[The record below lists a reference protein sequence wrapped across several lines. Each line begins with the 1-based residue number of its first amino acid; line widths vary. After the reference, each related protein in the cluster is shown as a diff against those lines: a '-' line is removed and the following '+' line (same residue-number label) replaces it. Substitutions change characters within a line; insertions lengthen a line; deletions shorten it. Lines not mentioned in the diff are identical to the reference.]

1 MGICVC
7 PLCGQSFFTNNFY
20 LKGELPLNTLLLLC
34 AVILVACIIGSKI
47 SSRIGVPTLLIFIA
61 LGMLFGSD
69 GILKIEFED
78 YAMAEKVCSAALII
92 IMFYGGFGT
101 NWSMAR
107 PTAVKSVL
115 LSTLGVIL
123 TAGLTGLFCHF
134 VLKTDLLT
142 GLLIGSVLGSTDA
155 ASVFSILRSKR
166 LNLKY
171 GTASMLEIESG
182 SNDPCAY
189 MLTII
194 VLSAMS
200 GQLSAGGIL
209 YSIFAQ
215 IAYGIGAGVLFALL
229 GGWVLRRIHLGEEGF
244 QSIFL
249 VALALASYA
258 LPSLLGGNGYLS
270 TYITG
275 IILGNQEIHRKREL
289 VNFFDAFNSMMQMV
303 IFFLLGLLVFPS
315 QLPEFFLPAL
325 ATALFLTLIARPAA
339 VALLLTPFPAPLHQQ
354 LLVSWAG
361 LRGAA
366 SIVFSIMAAVSPSYG
381 DDYVFHIV
389 FCVVLLSLLCQGTLL
404 PLFSRKLDM
413 IDNRE
418 NVLKTFNNYSEETSI
433 RFIRLEIGANHP
445 WVNQNLREIATI
457 PGTLIAAVLR
467 GDENKA
473 VIPKGDTV
481 LREGDSVIIGAKEYQ
496 DQDGIELTE
505 KEIEPGNRLI
515 GKPLKAADL
524 PKDSLVVLI
533 RRDHGEVIPDGGTV
547 IRQGDVLV
555 IYSAG

>member
-1 MGICVC
+1 MN
-7 PLCGQSFFTNNFY
+7 LF
-20 LKGELPLNTLLLLC
+20 LLLGAIVL
-34 AVILVACIIGSKI
+34 IACMIGSKI

-61 LGMLFGSD
+61 LGMVFGSD

-78 YAMAEKVCSAALII
+78 YSMAEKICSAALIV

-101 NWSMAR
+101 KWSVAR
-107 PTAVKSVL
+107 PVAGKSIL
-115 LSTLGVIL
+115 LSTLGVL
-123 TAGLTGLFCHF
+123 FTAGLTGLFCHY
-134 VLKTDLLT
+134 VLKMELLT
-142 GLLIGSVLGSTDA
+142 GLLVGAVLGSTDA
-155 ASVFSILRSKR
+155 ASVFSMLRSRR

-171 GTASMLEIESG
+171 GPAAMLEIESG
-182 SNDPCAY
+182 GSDPCAY

-194 VLSAMS
+194 ILSAMS
-200 GQLSAGGIL
+200 GDLSSGGIL

-215 IAYGIGAGVLFALL
+215 LAYGIGAGVLFAFL
-229 GGWVLRRIHLGEEGF
+229 GGQVLRKIHLSEDGF

-249 VALALASYA
+249 VSIALASYA
-258 LPSLLGGNGYLS
+258 LPSLIGGNGYLS

-275 IILGNQEIHRKREL
+275 IMLGNQEIPKKREL
-289 VNFFDAFNSMMQMV
+289 VNFFDAFNSMMQML

-315 QLPEFFLPAL
+315 QLPDFFLPAL
-325 ATALFLTLIARPAA
+325 LVTLFLTLIARPVA
-339 VALLLTPFPAPLHQQ
+339 VALLLTPFRAPLRQQ

-404 PLFSRKLDM
+404 PFFSRKLNM
-413 IDNRE
+413 IDNQE

-433 RFIRLEIGANHP
+433 QFIRLEIGHNHP
-445 WVNQNLREIATI
+445 WVNQTLKEIPTI

-467 GDENKA
+467 GDEDQA
-473 VIPKGDTV
+473 IIPKGDTL

-496 DQDGIELTE
+496 DKDGIELTE
-505 KEIEPGNRLI
+505 KLVEPGSRLI
-515 GKPLKAADL
+515 GKKLKEADMK
-524 PKDSLVVLI
+524 KDSLVVLI
-533 RRDHGEVIPDGGTV
+533 SRNHTDLIPDGDTT
-547 IRQGDVLV
+547 IEAGDTLV
-555 IYSAG
+555 IYSAS

>member
-1 MGICVC
+1 MN
-7 PLCGQSFFTNNFY
+7 LF
-20 LKGELPLNTLLLLC
+20 LLLGAIVL
-34 AVILVACIIGSKI
+34 IACIIGSKI

-61 LGMLFGSD
+61 LGMVFGSD

-78 YAMAEKVCSAALII
+78 YSIAEKICSAALII

-101 NWSMAR
+101 KWSAAR
-107 PTAVKSVL
+107 PVAGKSIL
-115 LSTLGVIL
+115 LSTLGVL
-123 TAGLTGLFCHF
+123 FTAGLTGLFCRYI
-134 VLKTDLLT
+134 LKMELLT
-142 GLLIGSVLGSTDA
+142 GFLIGAVLSSTDA

-200 GQLSAGGIL
+200 GELSPGGIL

-215 IAYGIGAGVLFALL
+215 LAYGIGAGVLFALL
-229 GGWVLRRIHLGEEGF
+229 GGLVLRRVRLGENGF

-249 VALALASYA
+249 VSIALASYA
-258 LPSLLGGNGYLS
+258 LPSLIGGNGYLS

-275 IILGNQEIHRKREL
+275 IMLGNQEIPKKREL

-315 QLPEFFLPAL
+315 QLPEFFPSAL
-325 ATALFLTLIARPAA
+325 LVTLFLTLVARPVS
-339 VALLLTPFPAPLHQQ
+339 VALLLSPFKAPLHQQ
-354 LLVSWAG
+354 ILVSWAG

-366 SIVFSIMAAVSPSYG
+366 SIVFAIMAAVSPSYG
-381 DDYVFHIV
+381 DDDVFHIV
-389 FCVVLLSLLCQGTLL
+389 FCAVLLSLLCQGTLL
-404 PLFSRKLDM
+404 PFFSRKLDM
-413 IDNRE
+413 IDNHE

-433 RFIRLEIGANHP
+433 RFIRLEIGPDHP
-445 WVNQNLREIATI
+445 WVNQTLREIATI

-467 GDENKA
+467 GDEDHA
-473 VIPKGDTV
+473 VIPKGDTI
-481 LREGDSVIIGAKEYQ
+481 LRAGDSVIIGAKEYQ
-496 DQDGIELTE
+496 DQDGIELSE
-505 KEIEPGNRLI
+505 KQIEPGSRLV
-515 GKPLKAADL
+515 GKKLREADMR
-524 PKDSLVVLI
+524 KDSLVVLI
-533 RRDHGEVIPDGGTV
+533 RRNHADLIPDGDTT
-547 IRQGDVLV
+547 IQEGDMLV
-555 IYSAG
+555 IYSAA

>member
-7 PLCGQSFFTNNFY
+7 PLCGQSFFINNFY

-303 IFFLLGLLVFPS
+303 IF
-315 QLPEFFLPAL
+315 LPASGIFPTSPGNRPL
-325 ATALFLTLIARPAA
+325 SHPDRPSGGGRPAA
-339 VALLLTPFPAPLHQQ
+339 YALSRPPSSAAFSFLGRTAGRGLHRV
-354 LLVSWAG
+354 LHHGGGFSLVRG
-361 LRGAA
+361 RLCIPYRILRGSAVPFMPGNPA
-366 SIVFSIMAAVSPSYG
+366 S
-381 DDYVFHIV
+381 
-389 FCVVLLSLLCQGTLL
+389 
-404 PLFSRKLDM
+404 PLF
-413 IDNRE
+413 
-418 NVLKTFNNYSEETSI
+418 
-433 RFIRLEIGANHP
+433 
-445 WVNQNLREIATI
+445 Q
-457 PGTLIAAVLR
+457 
-467 GDENKA
+467 KA
-473 VIPKGDTV
+473 GYD
-481 LREGDSVIIGAKEYQ
+481 
-496 DQDGIELTE
+496 
-505 KEIEPGNRLI
+505 
-515 GKPLKAADL
+515 
-524 PKDSLVVLI
+524 
-533 RRDHGEVIPDGGTV
+533 
-547 IRQGDVLV
+547 
-555 IYSAG
+555 

>member
-1 MGICVC
+1 M
-7 PLCGQSFFTNNFY
+7 N
-20 LKGELPLNTLLLLC
+20 LLLLLG
-34 AVILVACIIGSKI
+34 AIVLIACIIGSKI
-47 SSRIGVPTLLIFIA
+47 SSRVGIPTLFIFIA

-69 GILKIEFED
+69 GLLKIEFED
-78 YAMAEKVCSAALII
+78 YALAEKVCSAALIV

-101 NWSMAR
+101 KWSMAR
-107 PTAVKSVL
+107 PVAGKSIL
-115 LSTLGVIL
+115 LSTLGVAL
-123 TAGLTGLFCHF
+123 TAGLTGLFCHY
-134 VLKTDLLT
+134 VLKMELLT
-142 GLLIGSVLGSTDA
+142 GLLIGAVLGSTDA

-189 MLTII
+189 MLTVI

-200 GQLSAGGIL
+200 GDLSTGGIL

-215 IAYGIGAGVLFALL
+215 AAYGIGAGVLFALL
-229 GGWVLRRIHLGEEGF
+229 GGYVLNRVHMGEEGF

-249 VALALASYA
+249 VAIALASYA
-258 LPSLLGGNGYLS
+258 LPSLIGGNGYLS

-275 IILGNQEIHRKREL
+275 IILGNRELPRKKDL
-289 VNFFDAFNSMMQMV
+289 VNFFDAFNGMMQMV

-325 ATALFLTLIARPAA
+325 FIALFMTLIARPVS
-339 VALLLTPFPAPLHQQ
+339 VALLLSPFRAPMQQQ

-381 DDYVFHIV
+381 NDYVFHIV
-389 FCVVLLSLLCQGTLL
+389 FCVVLMSLLCQGSLL
-404 PLFSRKLDM
+404 PFFSKKLDM
-413 IDNRE
+413 IDDSQ

-433 RFIRLEIGANHP
+433 QFIRLEIGADHP
-445 WVNQNLREIATI
+445 WANQTLREIATI

-467 GDENKA
+467 EGQA
-473 VIPKGDTV
+473 IIPKGNTH
-481 LREGDSVIIGAKEYQ
+481 LKEGDSVIIGAKEYQ
-496 DQDGIELTE
+496 DKDGIELTE
-505 KEIEPGNRLI
+505 KQIESGSRFI
-515 GKPLKAADL
+515 GKRLKEADL
-524 PKDSLVVLI
+524 KHDSLVVLI
-533 RRDHGEVIPDGGTV
+533 RRNHTDLIPDGETM
-547 IRQGDVLV
+547 IEEGDTLV